1 LSTRSVKT
9 FQDDHL
15 VRDFLH
21 FVDFSA
27 NLALNLSL
35 SCFVIILIP
44 FPDPQRIGE
53 ERLMDFSIPF
63 RHVHAD
69 EMDSSSMAAVSDD
82 LFCPV
87 HDGSVVDSRGVK
99 PSLGQYTDEMVL
111 SFFAQTVELVT

>member
-1 LSTRSVKT
+1 
-9 FQDDHL
+9 
-15 VRDFLH
+15 
-21 FVDFSA
+21 
-27 NLALNLSL
+27 
-35 SCFVIILIP
+35 
-44 FPDPQRIGE
+44 
-53 ERLMDFSIPF
+53 MDFSIPF

-111 SFFAQTVELVT
+111 SFFSSFLSALTFSRKICMLSAGLSCVSAEVGNAITAAIHTVTTMKSPHIPLLVLAFILASL